1 MRFALS
7 AARSLQIGRYNT
19 LFTSSAI
26 ELTKSRFFSISHI
39 PRTSAQTAEMI
50 DTSERLSKL
59 RQLMKEAS
67 IDVYGTTPS
76 GPREIDKAD

>member
-7 AARSLQIGRYNT
+7 TARSLLIGRYNT
-19 LFTSSAI
+19 LFTNSAI
-26 ELTKSRFFSISHI
+26 DFTKPRFFSISHI
-39 PRTSAQTAEMI
+39 PRISAQTAEMI

-67 IDVYGTTPS
+67 IDVYGTAPS
-76 GPREIDKAD
+76 GPRVIDEAD